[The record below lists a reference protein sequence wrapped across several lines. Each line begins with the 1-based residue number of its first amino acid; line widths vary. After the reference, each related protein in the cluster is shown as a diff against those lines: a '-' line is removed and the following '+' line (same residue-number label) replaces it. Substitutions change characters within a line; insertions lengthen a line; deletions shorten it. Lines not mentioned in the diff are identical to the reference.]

1 MNDWPIVGI
10 ARFRAEPH
18 GSNQVWVLDQ
28 DATEPRDCGS
38 VYTPVCVGSNFY
50 GYRVVCSQEWRRT
63 LRAARRATAPAGD

>member
-18 GSNQVWVLDQ
+18 GSAHVWVLDQ

-38 VYTPVCVGSNFY
+38 VYTPVAPGSNFY
-50 GYRVVCSQEWRRT
+50 GYRVVCSQEWRRI
-63 LRAARRATAPAGD
+63 LRAQRTAVGGAA